1 MPYLNNP
8 SSFPVMVILHFATTH
23 FRTDCY
29 RTVVSTFLS
38 SYAGLLNE
46 ALFTKH
52 NPFQADVIIKKIDYV
67 IS

>member
-1 MPYLNNP
+1 
-8 SSFPVMVILHFATTH
+8 MVILHFATTH

-52 NPFQADVIIKKIDYV
+52 NPSQTDVITKKIIKYV